1 MRTLLTGQHTC
12 SIHRTA
18 SRRRRGSRCRASARR
33 LRGRRRRDAAARFR
47 ARNAKVEAGV
57 GDGASI
63 EAASAADTHEST
75 RMWE

>member
-1 MRTLLTGQHTC
+1 MQHPPHGKP
-12 SIHRTA
+12 SA
-18 SRRRRGSRCRASARR
+18 SRLSLSRLS
-33 LRGRRRRDAAARFR
+33 GRRRRDPATRAARVRR